1 MLPSC
6 RFRRRFRCRCRC
18 RFLLFS
24 ILAPLDGP
32 LVWSTAF
39 FRFQYAFN
47 MFSSHSRTLDVF
59 PAPRSL
65 RGGRFHCGF
74 RCSFRHFFF
83 LVCLHRFCQQLMFEN
98 DKKTTLLF
106 SKPTKSRGVWTSVSS
121 IVSQPTEC
129 SIKSSPAW
137 QLLAW
142 MWRIWAVCWPTA
154 AQRMGRRLKRRRT
167 RSATMCLNLCGK
179 GIPHACVGGLHAIA
193 KIWPSAI

>member
-1 MLPSC
+1 MDPWSGPP
-6 RFRRRFRCRCRC
+6 
-18 RFLLFS
+18 LFS
-24 ILAPLDGP
+24 VFNTLSICFQAILGP
-32 LVWSTAF
+32 LTF
-39 FRFQYAFN
+39 FRLPGACEG
-47 MFSSHSRTLDVF
+47 DVF
-59 PAPRSL
+59 IAVFGAVFVTS
-65 RGGRFHCGF
+65 
-74 RCSFRHFFF
+74 FF